1 MTTKTQTVC
10 RGRPCAFNKEEAL
23 GKALELFWRN
33 GYEGTSLSDLTKV
46 MGINKP
52 SLYSAFGNKE
62 QLFLQAI
69 DLYEERPDAFFYPAM
84 EQKTAYLAVQAILHG
99 AADRMANADHPQGC
113 VIVQGALSCSE
124 ASATVKDALVKRR
137 LDGQQ
142 ALQKRFEQAQQD
154 GDLPQHID
162 AANLASY
169 IGTVLQ
175 GMCVQANNGAS
186 TAELYAVADM
196 VLENFPKA

>member
-84 EQKTAYLAVQAILHG
+84 EQKTAYLAVQAILRG

-137 LDGQQ
+137 LEGQQ

>member
-1 MTTKTQTVC
+1 MTTKTQSAC
-10 RGRPCAFNKEEAL
+10 RGRPCSFDKEEAL

-33 GYEGTSLSDLTKV
+33 GYEGTSLTDLTKV

-69 DLYEERPDAFFYPAM
+69 DLYEKRPDAYFYAAL
-84 EQKTAYLAVQAILHG
+84 EQKTAYLVVQTMLRG
-99 AADRMANADHPQGC
+99 AADSMANVEHPQGC
-113 VIVQGALSCSE
+113 VVIQGALSCSE
-124 ASATVKDALVKRR
+124 ASATVKEALTQRR
-137 LDGQQ
+137 LEGQK

-154 GDLPQHID
+154 GDLPSHVD
-162 AANLASY
+162 TATLSSY

-175 GMCVQANNGAS
+175 GMSVQANNGAS
-186 TAELYAVADM
+186 TEDLYAVADM
-196 VLENFPKA
+196 VLQNFPKS